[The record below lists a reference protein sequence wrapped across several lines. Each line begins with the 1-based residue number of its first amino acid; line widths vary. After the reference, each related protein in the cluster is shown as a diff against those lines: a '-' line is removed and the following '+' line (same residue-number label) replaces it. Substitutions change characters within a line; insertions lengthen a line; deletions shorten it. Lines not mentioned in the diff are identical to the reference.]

1 MTNNEVLKNYGTEEW
16 VVRETLSYL
25 LMEYA
30 EKLGVKNPFNP
41 VTFVIEFLEK
51 ETYVYTELAEKSKMD
66 SVNKAV
72 IIDVDGKEM

>member
-30 EKLGVKNPFNP
+30 EKLGVKNPSNP
-41 VTFVIEFLEK
+41 VTFVIDF
-51 ETYVYTELAEKSKMD
+51 
-66 SVNKAV
+66 
-72 IIDVDGKEM
+72 